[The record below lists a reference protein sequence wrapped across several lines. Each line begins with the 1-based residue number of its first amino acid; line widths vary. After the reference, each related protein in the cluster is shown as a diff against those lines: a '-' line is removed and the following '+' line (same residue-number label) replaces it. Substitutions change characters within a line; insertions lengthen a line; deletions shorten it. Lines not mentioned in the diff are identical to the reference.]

1 MIKSWQMFWNEET
14 SAHCRSFK
22 SSTGKSTPRTHSW
35 QGTWPRRA
43 ATAAR
48 PPETPTSLWPRRCSG
63 AGRTIPW
70 GASAA
75 APMAPSVHRHREAT
89 ARWTAARAATGS
101 RLMPTVSSTAHLGV
115 SIHLQWIYLCNHA
128 FSLDSYIFPYYFWG
142 IFQELSITSF
152 WVTVCWCTHCIHCA
166 FSLKPCLS
174 DLMQTWCWNYN
185 GGKEEELFVSLRIKA
200 WIVSISYI
208 WICAC
213 CYNIIPICLV

>member
-1 MIKSWQMFWNEET
+1 MFWNEET

-22 SSTGKSTPRTHSW
+22 SSTGKSTPRTHSS

-43 ATAAR
+43 ATAAPPIMAVAPW
-48 PPETPTSLWPRRCSG
+48 PPETPTSLWPLRCSG

-75 APMAPSVHRHREAT
+75 APMAPSVHRHQEAT
-89 ARWTAARAATGS
+89 PRWTAARAATGS

-185 GGKEEELFVSLRIKA
+185 GERKRSYLFHQELKLE
-200 WIVSISYI
+200 
-208 WICAC
+208 
-213 CYNIIPICLV
+213 